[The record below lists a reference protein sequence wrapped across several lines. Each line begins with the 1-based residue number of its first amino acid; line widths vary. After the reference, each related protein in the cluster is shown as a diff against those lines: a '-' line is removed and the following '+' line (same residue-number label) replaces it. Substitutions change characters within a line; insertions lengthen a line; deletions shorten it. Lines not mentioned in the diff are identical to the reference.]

1 MKKVFDLLMFG
12 VLLTG
17 CTLPIQRPYLRYY
30 AEVPRPVKSI
40 NIGSLE
46 VYDDW
51 TKGEG
56 ETLAFVTLTFKIEGN
71 LRTDETAKEMAD
83 IFKKS
88 FVARLER
95 FGLTVHEGSSA
106 GEELSIKVK
115 MAYSSALYLVF
126 YQEPRRFVSVTEGYY
141 KGALV
146 FALHSGKVQSVLYS
160 SDTLVK
166 EVAEAAAEELLRQLN
181 IAL

>member
-1 MKKVFDLLMFG
+1 MNKISRLLILGIF
-12 VLLTG
+12 LTG
-17 CTLPIQRPYLRYY
+17 CTIPIQRPYLRYY

-56 ETLAFVTLTFKIEGN
+56 ETQAFSTLTFKIQGN
-71 LRTDETAKEMAD
+71 LKTDETAKEMAD

-95 FGLTVHEGSSA
+95 SGLTVHEGSSA

-115 MAYSSALYLVF
+115 MAYSSALYLVL
-126 YQEPRRFVSVTEGYY
+126 YSEPRRFVSVTEGYY
-141 KGALV
+141 KATLV
-146 FALHSGKVQSVLYS
+146 FALHHGKVQSVLYS
-160 SDTLVK
+160 PDTLIK